1 MPARQVPR
9 IASAAQ
15 VANVCG
21 ATNPEATRGGAVL
34 YGASI
39 MSQLRIG
46 FLIDP
51 LESLTFHHDTSFAL
65 MTESHRRGHEVWC
78 FEQPHLG
85 WREGRS
91 DALMRRI
98 AIRDPSGNTSGN
110 TSDNTSDNTSTHS
123 TAEAGLS
130 GELPFEVLASERLPL
145 SHLDVLF
152 LRKDPPVDTA
162 FLHATLLV
170 DLAGENGPFLINSPA
185 GLRDANEKLFGL
197 RLPELGPPTALVR
210 TVDEV
215 RDFLRANGDKGILK
229 PVDGF
234 AGRGVLR
241 VSEDDPNLASIV
253 ELLSESG
260 RVAVVAQA
268 LLPVEKAGD
277 KRILLL
283 GGRPIGALLRL
294 PKSGEVRANMAAG
307 GRVER
312 TSVTPEEQEICD
324 RLAPLLSRHGLHF
337 VGIDVIGGKLTEVN
351 VTSPT
356 GLVEIAAL
364 DDRNVAADVIDYAER
379 NA

>member
-9 IASAAQ
+9 IRSATQGAK
-15 VANVCG
+15 ACRGTNPG
-21 ATNPEATRGGAVL
+21 ATREGAVL
-34 YGASI
+34 YGAPT
-39 MSQLRIG
+39 MSLRIG

-65 MTESHRRGHEVWC
+65 MTESHLRGHEVWC

-85 WREGRS
+85 WRDGRS

-98 AIRDPSGNTSGN
+98 SIRDPSVAPGATGATDPSG
-110 TSDNTSDNTSTHS
+110 T
-123 TAEAGLS
+123 
-130 GELPFEVLASERLPL
+130 LPYEVLATERLPL

-170 DLAGENGPFLINSPA
+170 DLAGDDGPFLINSPA

-197 RLPELGPPTALVR
+197 RLAELGPPTALVR
-210 TVDEV
+210 TVDEA
-215 RDFLRANGDKGILK
+215 RGFLHANGGRGILK

-234 AGRGVLR
+234 AGKGILR

-253 ELLSESG
+253 ELLTESAQ
-260 RVAVVAQA
+260 VAVVAQG
-268 LLPVEKAGD
+268 LLPVESAGD

-307 GRVER
+307 GRVEK
-312 TSVTPEEQEICD
+312 TTVTPEEQEICD
-324 RLAPLLSRHGLHF
+324 RLAPLLKQHGLHF

-364 DDRNVAADVIDYAER
+364 DGRNVAADVIDYAER